1 VVPVVLVLVPAVLV
15 PALPVVPEVAVVS
28 GAASAVLASGL
39 VPVSVSVS
47 VLGQMLPVLV
57 LVAILPAAVAPL
69 PVARSA

>member
-1 VVPVVLVLVPAVLV
+1 VLVLVLVLV
-15 PALPVVPEVAVVS
+15 PALPVVREVAVVS